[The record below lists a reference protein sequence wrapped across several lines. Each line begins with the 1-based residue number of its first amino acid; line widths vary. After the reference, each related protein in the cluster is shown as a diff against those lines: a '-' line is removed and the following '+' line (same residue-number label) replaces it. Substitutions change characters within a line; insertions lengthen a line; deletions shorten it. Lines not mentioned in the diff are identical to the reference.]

1 MKYKYSIIIGLVSLL
16 SGFIPLSINKKEDI
30 SYTIYAPNVVKA
42 NKIKEELIV
51 FYKQYCYSSLFDDIN
66 KKIEK
71 NIYLFPYEC
80 IYENNKISIFLNES
94 KIKMTGYLY
103 KNNLPEIN
111 FKSYFTSSTNSIP
124 LATSIN
130 VDTLALSDQI

>member
-1 MKYKYSIIIGLVSLL
+1 MVEVKKMKYKYSIIIGLASLL

-80 IYENNKISIFLNES
+80 IYENNKIYKHIF
-94 KIKMTGYLY
+94 
-103 KNNLPEIN
+103 N
-111 FKSYFTSSTNSIP
+111 F
-124 LATSIN
+124 
-130 VDTLALSDQI
+130 